1 MLTYGRKVTKA
12 GTILTVNFLVETL
25 PKRRELFY
33 VVGMDNYFT
42 HARALQH
49 CVEAGVHAVGTAR
62 AKRGWPPPE
71 LKNVD
76 DDRFNSLYYI
86 PDQDNNN
93 FITYRWVDNN
103 IVLLV
108 STMHDPKAT
117 VLKARRRP
125 RTTQTNKRHV
135 RMVWGEE
142 HVVDIEIPQVVD
154 DYNHWKVGVDV
165 IDQLIA
171 YLMCNLRCQRTW
183 IPMMIQALMTMRVNS
198 YTGHKYIYT
207 GDAKDH
213 KTFSL
218 AWMRALMRRA
228 IKLTRATRQVIAS
241 APVSS
246 PAKRFRLSSKNPQLP
261 EVRHDVAV
269 SHAAVISPTQGKCI
283 YCRYTYMC
291 KKIQHPDDKS
301 MWGVVRQPQRKC
313 IGCGVYL
320 CKQCFAPYHS

>member
-1 MLTYGRKVTKA
+1 MLPYGRKATKA
-12 GTILTVNFLVETL
+12 GTILTVKILVETL

-117 VLKARRRP
+117 VLKARR
-125 RTTQTNKRHV
+125 
-135 RMVWGEE
+135 
-142 HVVDIEIPQVVD
+142 
-154 DYNHWKVGVDV
+154 
-165 IDQLIA
+165 
-171 YLMCNLRCQRTW
+171 
-183 IPMMIQALMTMRVNS
+183 
-198 YTGHKYIYT
+198 
-207 GDAKDH
+207 
-213 KTFSL
+213 
-218 AWMRALMRRA
+218 
-228 IKLTRATRQVIAS
+228 
-241 APVSS
+241 
-246 PAKRFRLSSKNPQLP
+246 
-261 EVRHDVAV
+261 
-269 SHAAVISPTQGKCI
+269 
-283 YCRYTYMC
+283 
-291 KKIQHPDDKS
+291 
-301 MWGVVRQPQRKC
+301 
-313 IGCGVYL
+313 
-320 CKQCFAPYHS
+320 